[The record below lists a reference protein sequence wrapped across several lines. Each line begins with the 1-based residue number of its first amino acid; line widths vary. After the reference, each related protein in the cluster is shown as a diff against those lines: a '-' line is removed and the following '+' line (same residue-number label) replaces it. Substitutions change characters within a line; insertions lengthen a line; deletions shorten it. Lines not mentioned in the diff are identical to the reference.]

1 MQQEDQNKPASFLS
15 KVENF
20 WYYYKAPVIIV
31 IVIAAVLAILF
42 TSNSDSV
49 ATDLN
54 IAIVTSET
62 LTEESIN
69 FNESL
74 PGLIADAN
82 GDGEANITISRFF
95 ISKDLTQENDETY
108 QNNLESQLANK
119 GAIIYIADAANY
131 ERLIKKDAFCPLDE
145 FFDTEAYGNRVM
157 YRGDQPIAFHLT
169 GSKLLADMSF
179 TTDDLYAMLLF
190 RRPEDADDPIENTE
204 YANAVAVLKELL
216 VQG

>member
-42 TSNSDSV
+42 TGNSDSV

-82 GDGEANITISRFF
+82 GDGYVNTSDISLLENLG
-95 ISKDLTQENDETY
+95 IASKN
-108 QNNLESQLANK
+108 
-119 GAIIYIADAANY
+119 
-131 ERLIKKDAFCPLDE
+131 
-145 FFDTEAYGNRVM
+145 
-157 YRGDQPIAFHLT
+157 
-169 GSKLLADMSF
+169 
-179 TTDDLYAMLLF
+179 
-190 RRPEDADDPIENTE
+190 
-204 YANAVAVLKELL
+204 
-216 VQG
+216 

>member
-42 TSNSDSV
+42 TGNSDSV

-131 ERLIKKDAFCPLDE
+131 ERLISCWLICPLPRMI
-145 FFDTEAYGNRVM
+145 YM
-157 YRGDQPIAFHLT
+157 PCCC
-169 GSKLLADMSF
+169 S
-179 TTDDLYAMLLF
+179 
-190 RRPEDADDPIENTE
+190 
-204 YANAVAVLKELL
+204 AVLRMQTTRLKTPNMPMPLPF
-216 VQG
+216 